1 MNIPSL
7 SAGTGPAALV
17 LVGCVPYL
25 FGERGLGIVLIIAGV
40 ALSLI
45 WAARFK

>member
-17 LVGCVPYL
+17 LVGGVPYL
-25 FGERGLGIVLIIAGV
+25 FGERGLDLVLIIAGI
-40 ALSLI
+40 ALSLV
-45 WAARFK
+45 